1 MRREMMTFNELQQV
15 CSVYRE
21 ETDRSEDRYPCGTPN
36 KTAECRRHRTGRRG
50 ANLLNS
56 VTEVRWKPV
65 DDLTI
70 QSVTAGGACDGRHC
84 WYNSKRS
91 MTSLIVSERV
101 YSHTH
106 SKCLIHFTALYEIK
120 PNNRRK
126 MDHLREL
133 GTTNSGDIAQLRASE
148 KVFCVRVRTNEGN
161 EIAMI

>member
-1 MRREMMTFNELQQV
+1 MYIEKKQIGRR
-15 CSVYRE
+15 
-21 ETDRSEDRYPCGTPN
+21 TDILVVLRTKLP
-36 KTAECRRHRTGRRG
+36 TAECRRHRTGRRG

-133 GTTNSGDIAQLRASE
+133 GTTNSGDITQLTASE
-148 KVFCVRVRTNEGN
+148 KVFLCPRPNE
-161 EIAMI
+161 